1 METDELNQT
10 EEPGAEQGETTHA
23 EKAPEWT
30 PWRDL
35 RRNLHCGVRIALLRR
50 VAIDDLRAAPGD
62 LALLA
67 VADLLLNLL
76 LSFSLVGLGGEF
88 AFRTLPSFFFH
99 LPLLLFAGLLAGRLC
114 ARPALTTALPVAL
127 IALSIPLELCHAV
140 LEGGAQLPRLG
151 WLAGYLDAPY
161 YYRFFW
167 WWTAAA
173 ALFVGR
179 LAPAPKPRRAA
190 ALLVFLA
197 FVVAPL
203 SFFPRGDLWVGSE
216 GAEGG
221 ELHLTDEVLAAQ
233 GGLLDEQLAGLL
245 PGRKGEEDLYF
256 VGFAGDASQDVFT
269 KELTA
274 VARLAAERFGAAGRT
289 VTLANNPRT
298 ATELPFA
305 TAANLE
311 RALERVGT
319 VMNRDEDV
327 LFLFLTSHG
336 SPEQVLAVDNPPLEL
351 DELTPEAVRRM
362 LKRSGITWRVIVVSA
377 CYAGGFID
385 PLKDDHT
392 LIVTA
397 ADASHESFGCQNGE
411 GFTWFGRAYFD
422 EALRHTRSF
431 TAAFA
436 EARKTIRKWEE
447 EKGETPSNPQI
458 WVGKEMERK
467 LARLESRRK
476 AEGKR

>member
-35 RRNLHCGVRIALLRR
+35 RRNLRCGVRIALLRR

-67 VADLLLNLL
+67 VADFLLNLL

-114 ARPALTTALPVAL
+114 ARPALTAALPVAL

-167 WWTAAA
+167 WWTLAA

-233 GGLLDEQLAGLL
+233 GRLLASSWPGSSPAGRGKKTSTSSASRVMRARTSSRRSSRRWHGLL
-245 PGRKGEEDLYF
+245 PNGSAPPAARSPLPTTRGRPPSSPLPPPQTWSG
-256 VGFAGDASQDVFT
+256 
-269 KELTA
+269 
-274 VARLAAERFGAAGRT
+274 RL
-289 VTLANNPRT
+289 
-298 ATELPFA
+298 
-305 TAANLE
+305 
-311 RALERVGT
+311 
-319 VMNRDEDV
+319 
-327 LFLFLTSHG
+327 
-336 SPEQVLAVDNPPLEL
+336 
-351 DELTPEAVRRM
+351 
-362 LKRSGITWRVIVVSA
+362 SG
-377 CYAGGFID
+377 
-385 PLKDDHT
+385 
-392 LIVTA
+392 
-397 ADASHESFGCQNGE
+397 
-411 GFTWFGRAYFD
+411 
-422 EALRHTRSF
+422 
-431 TAAFA
+431 
-436 EARKTIRKWEE
+436 
-447 EKGETPSNPQI
+447 
-458 WVGKEMERK
+458 
-467 LARLESRRK
+467 
-476 AEGKR
+476 